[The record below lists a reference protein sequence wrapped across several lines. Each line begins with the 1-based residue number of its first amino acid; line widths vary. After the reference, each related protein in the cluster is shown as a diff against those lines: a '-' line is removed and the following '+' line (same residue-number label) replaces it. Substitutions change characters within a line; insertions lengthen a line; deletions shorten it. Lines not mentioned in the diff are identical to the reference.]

1 MCVVCPSWLSFI
13 LYNPLRKILT
23 DREKVLE
30 EFGVNHDSVVLEVGA
45 GNGFFTEVLAARAKK
60 VYSVEL
66 QRGMVGKL
74 RRRVAGLGDKV
85 SIIECDISACGIWN
99 GLADVC
105 LMYYSF
111 HEVKDK
117 IGAVRAIS
125 RALKDGG
132 LLSLYEPTVEVSA
145 DKMRGT
151 VEMFENAG
159 FKKEA
164 ERNGLFT
171 RFQKLR
177 KFDAEALPTSS
188 TDSLVPGKAPR
199 DFPG

>member
-1 MCVVCPSWLSFI
+1 MGVVCPSWLSFI

-23 DREKVLE
+23 DRQKILE
-30 EFGVNHDSVVLEVGA
+30 ESGITYDSVMLEVGA
-45 GNGFFTEVLAARAKK
+45 GNGFFTEVLAEHAKK

-74 RRRVAGLGDKV
+74 KRRIARFGDRV
-85 SIIECDISACGIWN
+85 SIIECDIAACGIEN
-99 GLADVC
+99 NIADIC

-117 IGAVRAIS
+117 AGAVRTIS
-125 RALKDGG
+125 RALKPGG
-132 LLSLYEPTVEVSA
+132 LLSVYEPTIEVN
-145 DKMRGT
+145 KKEMLNT
-151 VEMFENAG
+151 VRMFENAG

-171 RFQKLR
+171 RFVKLS
-177 KFDAEALPTSS
+177 KLSVAA
-188 TDSLVPGKAPR
+188 
-199 DFPG
+199 